1 MYEKSLPEKKLSVE
15 RPWMKYYPEQFQHIE
30 IPYCSINQY
39 LKQSSRSLD
48 NPVIDYYGNT
58 LTWNDI
64 FTKVTIVAK
73 ALKKMGCKENDRI
86 PVFLKSVPEFIFILL
101 AAEKIG
107 AAVVCRDGLPEEN
120 AEAVKQT
127 NSHILFVH
135 DYLSKEEEELYR
147 NETNLQHII
156 KISPFNM
163 ANKDKMPSYIVE
175 NIESMYSDELSCNPA
190 DLTWD
195 EFETLGNSYDGE
207 YKVSYDPSRP
217 VFCAY
222 TSGST
227 GPSKQVIHSSANIVG
242 IIHQTAYFTST
253 IQIRLSWL
261 MTCLPPALVAVTVAM
276 ILTPIASNQL
286 LILDPYCLVED
297 VDLELM
303 RHKPNCWP
311 LIPQFID
318 VLVNSKRIPEDWSL
332 EHLYCVGSGAEAL
345 NNKQI
350 RNMQKFLKAHK
361 CNSFFSVGYGMSEG
375 GSGFTMP
382 CEARSIENCCC
393 GMPMPATT
401 LGIFDS
407 KTNEEMDAG
416 KIGEICKHGPG
427 IMLSY
432 QDEESTH
439 NVLQRHEDGKMWMH
453 TGDYGYMT
461 EDGALYV
468 MGRGLPERAMGGRLF
483 VVPME
488 NKICNIDGID
498 DAFFVIVDDLEN
510 KGYYLPY
517 LYLVLED
524 GVRIEDVQDQIYEA
538 LDPHERPVKIITID
552 KRPYF
557 HFKTNRRWLAAQ
569 IVASQ
574 CTDEV

>member
-1 MYEKSLPEKKLSVE
+1 MYEQSLPNNKLSVE

-30 IPYCSINQY
+30 LPYCSLNQY

-48 NPVIDYYGNT
+48 NPVIEYYGNI

-64 FTKVTIVAK
+64 FTKVDIVAK
-73 ALKKMGCKENDRI
+73 ALKNMGCKENDRI
-86 PVFLKSVPEFIFILL
+86 PVFLQSVPEFVLILL

-120 AEAVKQT
+120 TEAIKQT
-127 NSHILFVH
+127 NSQILFAH
-135 DYLSKEEEELYR
+135 DYLSKEEEELYYK
-147 NETNLQHII
+147 ETNLKHII
-156 KISPFNM
+156 KISPYNM
-163 ANKDKMPSYIVE
+163 TNRDKIPSYIVK
-175 NIESMYSDELSCNPA
+175 NIESKYREEVAFNSDN
-190 DLTWD
+190 LTWE
-195 EFETLGNSYDGE
+195 EFESLGKSYVGE
-207 YKVSYDPSRP
+207 YKVSYNPSRP

-242 IIHQTAYFTST
+242 MIHQTAVYTAV
-253 IQIRLSWL
+253 IQIHLSWL

-286 LILDPYCLVED
+286 LILDPYCAVED

-303 RHKPNCWP
+303 KHKPNCWP

-318 VLVNSKRIPEDWSL
+318 VLVNSDRIPKDFSL

-350 RNMQKFLKAHK
+350 KNFQKFLKDHK

-382 CEARSIENCCC
+382 CEAKPLESCCC
-393 GMPMPATT
+393 GIPMPATII
-401 LGIFDS
+401 GIFNS
-407 KTNEEMDAG
+407 KTNEEVAAG
-416 KIGEICKHGPG
+416 QLGEICKNGPG

-439 NVLQRHEDGKMWMH
+439 KVLQRHEDGKVWMH

-461 EDGALYV
+461 EDGVLYV
-468 MGRGLPERAMGGRLF
+468 MGRGLPERVTRGYLF
-483 VVPME
+483 AVPME
-488 NKICNIDGID
+488 NKICDIEGIH
-498 DAFFVIVDDLEN
+498 DAFFVIADDLEN
-510 KGYYLPY
+510 EGYYLPY

-524 GVRIEDVQDQIYEA
+524 GVRVEELQDQINNA
-538 LDPHERPVKIITID
+538 LEPHERPVKITIID

-557 HFKTNRRWLAAQ
+557 HFKTNRRGLAAE
-569 IVASQ
+569 IVAM
-574 CTDEV
+574 

>member
-1 MYEKSLPEKKLSVE
+1 MYKQSLLKNKLTDE
-15 RPWMKYYPEQFQHIE
+15 RPWMKYYPEQFQHID
-30 IPYCSINQY
+30 IPHCSLNHY

-48 NPVIDYYGNT
+48 NPVIDYYGNV

-64 FTKVTIVAK
+64 FTKVNIVAK
-73 ALKKMGCKENDRI
+73 ALKKLGCKENDRI
-86 PVFLKSVPEFIFILL
+86 PVFLQSVPEFILILL

-107 AAVVCRDGLPEEN
+107 AAVVCRDGLAEEN
-120 AEAVKQT
+120 TEAVKQT
-127 NSHILFVH
+127 NCHILFAH
-135 DYLSKEEEELYR
+135 DYLSKEEEELYYKD
-147 NETNLQHII
+147 TNLKHII
-156 KISPFNM
+156 KVSPYNM
-163 ANKDKMPSYIVE
+163 ANKHKIPSYIVE
-175 NIESMYSDELSCNPA
+175 NIESKYPKEVACNLSN
-190 DLTWD
+190 LTWE
-195 EFETLGNSYDGE
+195 EFEALGKSYDGE
-207 YKVSYDPSRP
+207 YKVSYNPSRP

-253 IQIRLSWL
+253 IQIRLNWL

-286 LILDPYCLVED
+286 LILDPFCPVED
-297 VDLELM
+297 LDLELM

-318 VLVNSKRIPEDWSL
+318 VLVNSKRIPEDFSL
-332 EHLYCVGSGAEAL
+332 EYLYCIGSGAEAL

-350 RNMQKFLKAHK
+350 RTMQKFLKNHK

-375 GSGFTMP
+375 GSAFTMP
-382 CEARSIENCCC
+382 CEAKPIEGCCC

-407 KTNEEMDAG
+407 KTNEEVDAG
-416 KIGEICKHGPG
+416 ELGEICKHGPG

-439 NVLQRHEDGKMWMH
+439 KVLQCHEDGKIWMH

-468 MGRGLPERAMGGRLF
+468 MSRGLPERVTGGYLF
-483 VVPME
+483 AVPME
-488 NKICNIDGID
+488 NKICDIEGIN
-498 DAFFVIVDDLEN
+498 DAFFVVADDVEN
-510 KGYYLPY
+510 EGYYVPY

-524 GVRIEDVQDQIYEA
+524 GVRLEEVQAKINNA
-538 LDPHERPVKIITID
+538 LEPHERPVKTTIID
-552 KRPYF
+552 KRPFF
-557 HFKTNRRWLAAQ
+557 HFKTNRRGLASE
-569 IVASQ
+569 IVAMQ
-574 CTDEV
+574 RTEEI